1 MVHGQ
6 CPLQAPGPGHLLGPQ
21 MQSQGPMC
29 SDSLQSRCWS
39 VPLPSASAGETMHYR
54 PALQMRKYVQRFIC
68 GHRGNGDTP
77 PGTSW
82 GSRPLRDT
90 VTQPH
95 FLQDSHPEIGPRR
108 APGQVECPGARRE
121 RTWPQEQERGCSGD
135 GGGEQAKSGQAHIG
149 SNRTV

>member
-1 MVHGQ
+1 MGSAHSRRLAPATCWGHRCSHRGQ
-6 CPLQAPGPGHLLGPQ
+6 CVLTASSPGAGVFHSPAPLLARQCITA
-21 MQSQGPMC
+21 
-29 SDSLQSRCWS
+29 
-39 VPLPSASAGETMHYR
+39 

-135 GGGEQAKSGQAHIG
+135 GGREQSKPGQAHIG